1 MLLGIDPAV
10 PSSDDHGLSKTDADG
25 EHKVS
30 FLERHAALK
39 NTFVTIERTICVFL
53 SVAVSILVP
62 EFSSM
67 MAFLGAFSAFLLC
80 VIGPVS
86 AKISL
91 NGRVQVLDVFLLTM
105 AVVMASWGT
114 VAAFWFTT

>member
-1 MLLGIDPAV
+1 MLLGIDPA
-10 PSSDDHGLSKTDADG
+10 SSASDDHGLSVKTPADNASP
-25 EHKVS
+25 S
-30 FLERHAALK
+30 FLERHHTLK
-39 NTFVTIERTICVFL
+39 NTFVTIERTVFVFL

-86 AKISL
+86 AKIAL
-91 NGRVQVLDVFLLTM
+91 NGRANLWDVFLLVT
-105 AVVMASWGT
+105 AVVMATWGT
-114 VAAFWFTT
+114 GAAFWSTT